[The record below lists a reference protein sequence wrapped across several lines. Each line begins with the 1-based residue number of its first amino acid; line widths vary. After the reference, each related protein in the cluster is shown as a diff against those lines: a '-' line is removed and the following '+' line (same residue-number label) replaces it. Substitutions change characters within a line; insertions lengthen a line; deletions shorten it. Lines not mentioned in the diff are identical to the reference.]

1 MSLLTCHDLCFSYEG
16 RTVLCDVNFTVEE
29 GDYLA
34 VIGENG
40 AGKSTLMKGLLQL
53 KKPTSGKLIYGD
65 GLTGKEIGYL
75 PQQTRVQKDF
85 PASVYEVVL
94 SGCLNHLGRHF
105 FYGKKWKKYAEEKME
120 LLGIA
125 ELRNCC
131 YRDLSGGQQQRVL
144 LARALCACRKM
155 LLLDEPVTG
164 LDPVVTDEL
173 YQMIRVLH
181 EEEKM
186 TVIMISHDV
195 KGAVREAD
203 HILHL
208 DGRQLFYGTGEEY
221 RNSEIGRA
229 FLGTGEN
236 FGTRQMG
243 ELSGETVTGG
253 TSGTTP
259 PEICSCHDAD
269 QTKAIQGGACR

>member
-53 KKPTSGKLIYGD
+53 KKPTSGELIYGD

-105 FYGKKWKKYAEEKME
+105 FYGKKRSLEMRLKSSNSQNNTGFYRVSKKKSPTSVQGY
-120 LLGIA
+120 IWV
-125 ELRNCC
+125 
-131 YRDLSGGQQQRVL
+131 YRWYDNDKR
-144 LARALCACRKM
+144 
-155 LLLDEPVTG
+155 
-164 LDPVVTDEL
+164 
-173 YQMIRVLH
+173 
-181 EEEKM
+181 
-186 TVIMISHDV
+186 
-195 KGAVREAD
+195 
-203 HILHL
+203 
-208 DGRQLFYGTGEEY
+208 
-221 RNSEIGRA
+221 
-229 FLGTGEN
+229 
-236 FGTRQMG
+236 
-243 ELSGETVTGG
+243 
-253 TSGTTP
+253 
-259 PEICSCHDAD
+259 
-269 QTKAIQGGACR
+269 KAITSVDLIKLKEKVVDRGLPWIKLSDME